1 MAVKSIIDVDVND
14 DQFKSFME
22 MFKKYQDAIKKLP
35 GAWGETEKAVGLARN
50 KIEDMA
56 GIIQKQTREQEKM
69 RREVDKTNYAM
80 GLLHKTTDKV
90 YSRIKSTTADLF
102 KWSGAVGILSTVV
115 GAFSLAG
122 FDQLARSASQARSQ
136 SMGIG
141 IAPGQL
147 QAANINYA
155 RFGGA
160 TPTLSR
166 IAEMQ
171 SNVVEHQYLRN
182 LGISDEDIKSKS
194 AFDLLPRVLQGV
206 GSGYQRLIEAGTT
219 FNAGA
224 HGYDQFGLSTHQL
237 RQYAEVSRTGELAT
251 LNSQL
256 PGRAAAI
263 GGSEDVYRRYQ
274 DFITR
279 IDTSWTSLQAT
290 LISKLE
296 PLSAPLATLLDAFK
310 NLAASALSSDGFKNN
325 LKRFA
330 DWINDFAV
338 RIGTDEAKKNMEAF
352 ANRVGEVVAGLGRM
366 VEWFASWFPE
376 RPTTPEGTQ
385 GENQGTPIDRWY
397 GWQRGNQEYFRQ
409 REREREAEREAAP
422 PDNRP
427 FLQRWLPGLE
437 RNGWRFRADPASY
450 NGVSSSFLDR
460 LSSAESRGNVN
471 ARNPLSSATGE
482 FQFTR
487 DTWLSVAR
495 KYGGSRVAGLSDD
508 ALLALRSH
516 PTFAR
521 EMAEAHTRF
530 DIAPGLAARGA
541 PTSDLGLYAG
551 WHFGAEGGA
560 SVMNAPGSMRMKEI
574 LGKRA
579 LLANPYLRGLT
590 AGQWR
595 EQFSGRFGDGGG
607 GGTQA
612 LSVQPGQGVQIM
624 IFDATG
630 GNNVNVSASLGVQGM
645 AA

>member
-50 KIEDMA
+50 KMEEMA

-69 RREVDKTNYAM
+69 RREIDKTNYAM

-102 KWSGAVGILSTVV
+102 KWSGAVSILSTVV

-171 SNVVEHQYLRN
+171 SSDVEKNYLRL

-194 AFDLLPRVLQGV
+194 AFELLPQVLQGV
-206 GSGYQRLIEAGTT
+206 GSGYQRLMEAGTT

-224 HGYDQFGLSTHQL
+224 YGYDQFGLSTHQL
-237 RQYAEVSRTGELAT
+237 RQYAEASRTGELAT
-251 LNSQL
+251 LSSQL

-279 IDTSWTSLQAT
+279 IDTSWTALQST

-296 PLSAPLATLLDAFK
+296 PLSAPLATLVDAFK

-366 VEWFASWFPE
+366 VEWLASWFPE
-376 RPTTPEGTQ
+376 RQIAPSSPSHGDDPNPHFPPATTFLEQ
-385 GENQGTPIDRWY
+385 NYLNRRYLENRNPPDNHSFMERTFPGLGRY
-397 GWQRGNQEYFRQ
+397 GWQ
-409 REREREAEREAAP
+409 
-422 PDNRP
+422 
-427 FLQRWLPGLE
+427 
-437 RNGWRFRADPASY
+437 FRADPASY
-450 NGVSSSFLDR
+450 NGGGGSGSFTTFLDR

-560 SVMNAPGSMRMKEI
+560 SVMNAPGSMPMNQI
-574 LGKRA
+574 LSQKA
-579 LLANPYLRGLT
+579 IAANPYLRSLT

-595 EQFSGRFGDGGG
+595 ERFSGRFGDGGG

>member
-50 KIEDMA
+50 KLEDMA

-69 RREVDKTNYAM
+69 RRELDKTNYAM
-80 GLLHKTTDKV
+80 GLLYKTTDKV

-102 KWSGAVGILSTVV
+102 KWSGAVGILRTVV

-171 SNVVEHQYLRN
+171 NDITQRYYLQN
-182 LGISDEDIKSKS
+182 LGISREDIEQKS
-194 AFDLLPRVLQGV
+194 AFELLPQVLRGV
-206 GSGYQRLIEAGTT
+206 GRGYSGLMEAGTT
-219 FNAGA
+219 INAGA
-224 HGYDQFGLSTHQL
+224 YGYDQFGLSTDQL
-237 RQYAEVSRTGELAT
+237 RRYAFASRTGELEEV
-251 LNSQL
+251 SSRL

-274 DFITR
+274 DFIAR
-279 IDTSWTSLQAT
+279 IDTSWTALQST

-366 VEWFASWFPE
+366 VEWLASWFPQ
-376 RPTTPEGTQ
+376 RQIAPSSPSHGDDPNPHFPPATTFLEQ
-385 GENQGTPIDRWY
+385 NYLNRRYLENR
-397 GWQRGNQEYFRQ
+397 N
-409 REREREAEREAAP
+409 P

-437 RNGWRFRADPASY
+437 RYGWRFGADPASY
-450 NGVSSSFLDR
+450 TGGSSSFLDR

-487 DTWLSVAR
+487 DTWLSVAHR
-495 KYGGSRVAGLSDD
+495 YGGSRVAGLSDD

-521 EMAEAHTRF
+521 EMAEAHARF

-560 SVMNAPGSMRMKEI
+560 SVMNAPGSMPMNQI
-574 LGKRA
+574 LSQRA
-579 LLANPYLRGLT
+579 IAANPYLRSLT

-595 EQFSGRFGDGGG
+595 ERFSGSFGGGGG

-630 GNNVNVSASLGVQGM
+630 GNNVNVSASLGAQGM

>member
-35 GAWGETEKAVGLARN
+35 GAWGETDKAVSHTRT
-50 KIEDMA
+50 KFEEMA
-56 GIIQKQTREQEKM
+56 GTISKQTREQEKM
-69 RREVDKTNYAM
+69 RREVDKTNSAM
-80 GLLHKTTDKV
+80 VSLGRSTSRVAGGIKDITVSLL
-90 YSRIKSTTADLF
+90 
-102 KWSGAVGILSTVV
+102 KWGGAVGIFGSVMS
-115 GAFSLAG
+115 AFSLAG
-122 FDQLARSASQARSQ
+122 FENLARGASQSRSQ

-141 IAPGQL
+141 ISPGQL
-147 QAANINYA
+147 QAANITYE

-160 TPTLSR
+160 SPTLSR

-171 SNVVEHQYLRN
+171 SDITQRYYLQN
-182 LGISDEDIKSKS
+182 LGISREDIEQKS
-194 AFDLLPRVLQGV
+194 AFELLPQVLRGV
-206 GSGYQRLIEAGTT
+206 GRGYSGLMEAGTT

-224 HGYDQFGLSTHQL
+224 YGYDQFGLSTHQL
-237 RQYAEVSRTGELAT
+237 RQYAEASRTGELEELGAR
-251 LNSQL
+251 L
-256 PGRAAAI
+256 PGKALSI
-263 GGSEDVYRRYQ
+263 GGSEQTNRRYQ
-274 DFITR
+274 DFLDRLETAGQR
-279 IDTSWTSLQAT
+279 LQTT
-290 LISKLE
+290 LIDKLVDLAD
-296 PLSAPLATLLDAFK
+296 PLSNLVDAFT
-310 NLAASALSSDGFKNN
+310 NLARSALGSQGFKDN
-325 LKRFA
+325 LKSFA
-330 DWINDFAV
+330 DWINKFAV
-338 RIGTDEAKKNMEAF
+338 TLGSEEAKQNMVAF
-352 ANRVGEVVAGLGRM
+352 ADSVGKVVSGLGRF
-366 VEWFASWFPE
+366 VSWLAGWFPE
-376 RPTTPEGTQ
+376 AVPE
-385 GENQGTPIDRWY
+385 IY
-397 GWQRGNQEYFRQ
+397 G
-409 REREREAEREAAP
+409 P
-422 PDNRP
+422 PSPLGGD
-427 FLQRWLPGLE
+427 
-437 RNGWRFRADPASY
+437 DPALRTPDGRRRGTIRGGAGGFYAEPASFS
-450 NGVSSSFLDR
+450 GGGSFLDR
-460 LSSAESRGNVN
+460 LSSAESRGNAN

-495 KYGGSRVAGLSDD
+495 RYGGSRVAGLSDD

-560 SVMNAPGSMRMKEI
+560 SVMNAPGSMPMNQI
-574 LGKRA
+574 LSQKA
-579 LLANPYLRGLT
+579 IAANPYLRSLT

-630 GNNVNVSASLGVQGM
+630 GNNVNVSASLGAQGM

>member
-50 KIEDMA
+50 KLEDMA

-69 RREVDKTNYAM
+69 RRELDKTNYAM
-80 GLLHKTTDKV
+80 GLLYKTTDKV

-171 SNVVEHQYLRN
+171 NDITQRYYLQN
-182 LGISDEDIKSKS
+182 LGISREDIEQKS
-194 AFDLLPRVLQGV
+194 AFELLPQVLRGV
-206 GSGYQRLIEAGTT
+206 GRGYSGLMEAGTT
-219 FNAGA
+219 INAGA
-224 HGYDQFGLSTHQL
+224 YGYDQFGLSTDQL
-237 RQYAEVSRTGELAT
+237 RRYAFASRTGELEEV
-251 LNSQL
+251 SSRL

-279 IDTSWTSLQAT
+279 IDTSWTALQST

-366 VEWFASWFPE
+366 VEWLASWFPQ
-376 RPTTPEGTQ
+376 RQIAPSSPSHGDDPNPHFPPATTFLEQ
-385 GENQGTPIDRWY
+385 NYLNRRYLENR
-397 GWQRGNQEYFRQ
+397 N
-409 REREREAEREAAP
+409 P

-437 RNGWRFRADPASY
+437 RYGWRFGADPASY
-450 NGVSSSFLDR
+450 TGGSSSFLDR

-487 DTWLSVAR
+487 DTWLSVAHR
-495 KYGGSRVAGLSDD
+495 YGGSRVAGLSDD

-521 EMAEAHTRF
+521 EMAEAHARF

-560 SVMNAPGSMRMKEI
+560 SVMNAPGSMPMNQI
-574 LGKRA
+574 LSQRA
-579 LLANPYLRGLT
+579 IAANPYLRSLT

-595 EQFSGRFGDGGG
+595 ERFSGSFGGGGG

-630 GNNVNVSASLGVQGM
+630 GNNVNVSASLGAQGM

>member
-50 KIEDMA
+50 KLEDMA

-171 SNVVEHQYLRN
+171 SSDVEKNYLRL

-194 AFDLLPRVLQGV
+194 AFDLLPQVLQGV
-206 GSGYQRLIEAGTT
+206 GGGYQRLIEAGTT

-237 RQYAEVSRTGELAT
+237 RQYAEASRTGELAT

-366 VEWFASWFPE
+366 VEWLAGWFPE

-385 GENQGTPIDRWY
+385 GENRGTLIDRWHQH
-397 GWQRGNQEYFRQ
+397 QRETQEYLLR
-409 REREREAEREAAP
+409 RNAEREAAP

-437 RNGWRFRADPASY
+437 RNGWRFGADPASY
-450 NGVSSSFLDR
+450 NGGGGSSSFLDR
-460 LSSAESRGNVN
+460 LSSAESGGNVN

-560 SVMNAPGSMRMKEI
+560 SVMNAPGSMPMNQI
-574 LGKRA
+574 LSQRA
-579 LLANPYLRGLT
+579 ITANPYLRSLT

-595 EQFSGRFGDGGG
+595 ERFSGSFGGGGG

-630 GNNVNVSASLGVQGM
+630 GNNVTVSASLGAQGM

>member
-50 KIEDMA
+50 KLEDMA

-69 RREVDKTNYAM
+69 RRELDKTNYAM
-80 GLLHKTTDKV
+80 GLLYKTTDKV

-171 SNVVEHQYLRN
+171 NDITQRYYLQN
-182 LGISDEDIKSKS
+182 LGISREDIEQKS
-194 AFDLLPRVLQGV
+194 AFELLPQVLRGV
-206 GSGYQRLIEAGTT
+206 GRGYSGLMEAGTT
-219 FNAGA
+219 INAGA
-224 HGYDQFGLSTHQL
+224 YGYDQFGLSTDQL
-237 RQYAEVSRTGELAT
+237 RRYAFASRTGELEEV
-251 LNSQL
+251 SSRL

-274 DFITR
+274 DFIAR
-279 IDTSWTSLQAT
+279 IDTSWTALQST

-366 VEWFASWFPE
+366 VEWLASWFPQ
-376 RPTTPEGTQ
+376 RQIAPSSPSHGDDPNPHFPPATTFLEQ
-385 GENQGTPIDRWY
+385 NYLNRRYLENR
-397 GWQRGNQEYFRQ
+397 N
-409 REREREAEREAAP
+409 P

-437 RNGWRFRADPASY
+437 RYGWRFGADPASY
-450 NGVSSSFLDR
+450 TGGSSSFLDR
-460 LSSAESRGNVN
+460 LSSAESRGNAN

-495 KYGGSRVAGLSDD
+495 RYGGSRVAGLSDD

-521 EMAEAHTRF
+521 EMAEAHARF

-560 SVMNAPGSMRMKEI
+560 SVMNAPGSMPMNQI
-574 LGKRA
+574 LSQRA
-579 LLANPYLRGLT
+579 IAANPYLRSLT

-595 EQFSGRFGDGGG
+595 ERFSGSFGGGGG

-630 GNNVNVSASLGVQGM
+630 GNNVNVSASLGAQGM